1 MKRKFSVFRNTVST
15 GLSETT
21 CYIMAEKDEDNI
33 VLVLYDAIAK
43 GYGKIGNNDLTN
55 SHILFFMFPDRK
67 AYPLGYFR
75 TKLHRDVAYS
85 SVIVAN
91 KFKSTVALQKSTF
104 MGKLPIEDVLVDIL
118 SEKITLDYLIKDISN
133 ETIQSAIIRFNKP
146 WLVSPKLVRE
156 ACNEIP
162 LGWTMA
168 QVKAFYCFLAMIV
181 ESPFEEWNS
190 MDLLYVLFYQNN
202 NIYY

>member
-1 MKRKFSVFRNTVST
+1 MKKKFSVFSNTIAT

-21 CYIMAEKDEDNI
+21 CYVMGEKDEDNI
-33 VLVLYDAIAK
+33 VLVNYNAIGK

-67 AYPLGYFR
+67 AYPLGYFK

-85 SVIVAN
+85 YVMVAN
-91 KFKSTVALQKSTF
+91 KFKSTVAIQKSTF
-104 MGKLPIEDVLVDIL
+104 MGRLPIEDILIDIL
-118 SEKITLDYLIKDISN
+118 ANNVSLESLVENISN
-133 ETIQSAIIRFNKP
+133 ETIQSAIGRYNKP
-146 WLVSPKLVRE
+146 WLVSYRLVRE
-156 ACNEIP
+156 ACNQIP

-168 QVKAFYCFLAMIV
+168 QIKAFYCFLAMVV

-190 MDLLYVLFYQNN
+190 MDVVYSLFHKNN
-202 NIYY
+202 GIHY